1 VGETFTQHPASSR
14 ASLQPYESALLS
26 IFVQTRCTR
35 TRMVELLV
43 EVTAKRLQRWGLSQG
58 FLTLSLCSLHG
69 APQVPTGRCG
79 RVTYG
84 KDLSGGDSCRSDL
97 ASVSAWWPQLWC
109 VHSSGVSL
117 SFARKSGL
125 LQCHWTAGRKAGS
138 REPCVYRKVPFTWK
152 NLSG

>member
-69 APQVPTGRCG
+69 APQVPTRRCG

-109 VHSSGVSL
+109 VLEFCPEV
-117 SFARKSGL
+117 
-125 LQCHWTAGRKAGS
+125 WTPAVPLDSWQEGRVQRAL
-138 REPCVYRKVPFTWK
+138 CV
-152 NLSG
+152 